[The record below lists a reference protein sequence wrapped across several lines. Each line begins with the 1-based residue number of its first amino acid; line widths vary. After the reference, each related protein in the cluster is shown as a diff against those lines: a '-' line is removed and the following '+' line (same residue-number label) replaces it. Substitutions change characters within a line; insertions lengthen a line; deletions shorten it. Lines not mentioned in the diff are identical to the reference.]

1 MEKQNN
7 AIGRRKEAVA
17 RVYVS
22 KGSGAVT
29 VNGKDYKEYF
39 PLMYL
44 QNQVELPFKTI
55 EGIEGTLDVVVNVQG
70 GGPKGQAE
78 AIKMAISRALCE
90 INAEYRPALKKEGL
104 LRRDSRSVERKKF
117 GKAKARRSFQF
128 SKR

>member
-1 MEKQNN
+1 MEKQKN
-7 AIGRRKEAVA
+7 AVGRRKEAVA
-17 RVYVS
+17 RVYIS
-22 KGSGAVT
+22 KGTGTIT
-29 VNGKDYKEYF
+29 VNNKEYKAYF

-55 EGIEGTLDVVVNVQG
+55 DAAGAFDVVVNVQG

-78 AIKMAISRALCE
+78 AIKMAIARVLCE
-90 INAEYRPALKKEGL
+90 VNPEYRPALKKEGL
-104 LRRDSRSVERKKF
+104 LRRDPRAVERKKF